1 MPTRLAIVTG
11 MAGAG
16 KSTALRVLEDAGYF
30 CVDNLPIPL
39 IEKLVTLAFSGGSGK
54 DGPGGAGGGYPQRR
68 GPAELQEV
76 LERLGMSGIS
86 YEILFLDAGDDIL
99 IKRYKETRRL
109 HPLSGTGRVESGIAR
124 ERQALAFLKSRR
136 IILLTPASC

>member
-11 MAGAG
+11 MSGAG

-54 DGPGGAGGGYPQRR
+54 MDRVA
-68 GPAELQEV
+68 
-76 LERLGMSGIS
+76 LGWISAAARPCRSFRKCWSGW
-86 YEILFLDAGDDIL
+86 E
-99 IKRYKETRRL
+99 
-109 HPLSGTGRVESGIAR
+109 
-124 ERQALAFLKSRR
+124 
-136 IILLTPASC
+136 

>member
-1 MPTRLAIVTG
+1 M
-11 MAGAG
+11 
-16 KSTALRVLEDAGYF
+16 RVLEDAGYF

-54 DGPGGAGGGYPQRR
+54 MDRVALGVDIRSGEALP
-68 GPAELQEV
+68 ELQEV
-76 LERLGMSGIS
+76 LERLGMTGIS

-109 HPLSGTGRVESGIAR
+109 HPALRDGPGRVRHCQGKAGFGLP
-124 ERQALAFLKSRR
+124 QKAGGLYY
-136 IILLTPASC
+136 